1 MPQSLHCRTLC
12 DDDDRE
18 YDDIDDDEDR
28 EYVIDND
35 DEEEV
40 GMKFVNIQVSR
51 N

>member
-35 DEEEV
+35 EEEEGWNEV
-40 GMKFVNIQVSR
+40 CKHTGE
-51 N
+51 

>member
-35 DEEEV
+35 DEEEGWNEV
-40 GMKFVNIQVSR
+40 CKHTGE
-51 N
+51 